1 MAVGT
6 KLILA
11 SQREPV
17 SNRLPESLRQESG
30 SDVKGEQLPLRCMS
44 S

>member
-11 SQREPV
+11 SQREPA
-17 SNRLPESLRQESG
+17 SDRPPESLRQESG
-30 SDVKGEQLPLRCMS
+30 SDVKGEQLPLHRMS
-44 S
+44 G